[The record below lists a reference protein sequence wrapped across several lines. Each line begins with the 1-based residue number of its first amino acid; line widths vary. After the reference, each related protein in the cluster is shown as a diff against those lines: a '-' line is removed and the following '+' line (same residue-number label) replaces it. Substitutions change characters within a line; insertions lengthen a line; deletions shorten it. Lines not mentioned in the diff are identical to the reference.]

1 MVSPARWKIAI
12 TNGKIK
18 VEQRDELLIK
28 FLLKLG
34 ETMYRENELDL
45 AQGLVKQAS
54 LIDLDTC
61 KKVIKAKGFQSWAKI

>member
-1 MVSPARWKIAI
+1 VEIAI

-61 KKVIKAKGFQSWAKI
+61 QKVIKAKGFQSWAKI